1 MYVVGPDLCLASYAN
16 SVREVQGIDINA
28 PAYNKLTEDTKDQL
42 TDNMQGNLSDL
53 LQNAELA
60 EDFAGDRIIIITV
73 YQEEVY
79 FAAQCCLCP
88 SEKNNILNIDRI
100 LLVLPSPSSPSLFSF
115 VIIYSLLS
123 FLFLLAGCMDKND
136 PGKSEEKGDCP
147 DWSMEQVR
155 TNGFMSLAHWEKVMQ
170 SDNGA
175 LWLKA
180 TKDISCGEE
189 IFLAYDV
196 VL

>member
-16 SVREVQGIDINA
+16 SVREVQGIDIHS
-28 PAYNKLTEDTKDQL
+28 PAYKSLTEETIDQM
-42 TDNMQGNLSDL
+42 TDRMNGDLSDL

-60 EDFAGDRIIIITV
+60 EDFVGDRIIIITV

-115 VIIYSLLS
+115 VIIYSSLS
-123 FLFLLAGCMDKND
+123 FCF
-136 PGKSEEKGDCP
+136 
-147 DWSMEQVR
+147 
-155 TNGFMSLAHWEKVMQ
+155 
-170 SDNGA
+170 
-175 LWLKA
+175 
-180 TKDISCGEE
+180 
-189 IFLAYDV
+189 Y
-196 VL
+196 

>member
-28 PAYNKLTEDTKDQL
+28 PAYKKLTDETIDQM
-42 TDNMQGNLSDL
+42 TDRMQGNLSDL

-60 EDFAGDRIIIITV
+60 EDFVGDRIIIITV

-115 VIIYSLLS
+115 VIIYSSLS
-123 FLFLLAGCMDKND
+123 FCF
-136 PGKSEEKGDCP
+136 
-147 DWSMEQVR
+147 
-155 TNGFMSLAHWEKVMQ
+155 
-170 SDNGA
+170 
-175 LWLKA
+175 
-180 TKDISCGEE
+180 
-189 IFLAYDV
+189 Y
-196 VL
+196 

>member
-28 PAYNKLTEDTKDQL
+28 PAYNKLTEETKDQL

-88 SEKNNILNIDRI
+88 SKKNNI
-100 LLVLPSPSSPSLFSF
+100 
-115 VIIYSLLS
+115 
-123 FLFLLAGCMDKND
+123 
-136 PGKSEEKGDCP
+136 
-147 DWSMEQVR
+147 
-155 TNGFMSLAHWEKVMQ
+155 
-170 SDNGA
+170 
-175 LWLKA
+175 
-180 TKDISCGEE
+180 
-189 IFLAYDV
+189 
-196 VL
+196 

>member
-1 MYVVGPDLCLASYAN
+1 MNTSCTAITIIAIIVLIRYHLFIVV
-16 SVREVQGIDINA
+16 
-28 PAYNKLTEDTKDQL
+28 
-42 TDNMQGNLSDL
+42 
-53 LQNAELA
+53 
-60 EDFAGDRIIIITV
+60 
-73 YQEEVY
+73 
-79 FAAQCCLCP
+79 
-88 SEKNNILNIDRI
+88 
-100 LLVLPSPSSPSLFSF
+100 
-115 VIIYSLLS
+115 

>member
-28 PAYNKLTEDTKDQL
+28 PAYNKLTEETKDQL

-115 VIIYSLLS
+115 VIIYSSLS
-123 FLFLLAGCMDKND
+123 FCF
-136 PGKSEEKGDCP
+136 
-147 DWSMEQVR
+147 
-155 TNGFMSLAHWEKVMQ
+155 
-170 SDNGA
+170 
-175 LWLKA
+175 
-180 TKDISCGEE
+180 
-189 IFLAYDV
+189 Y
-196 VL
+196 